1 MFLRY
6 LLLGV
11 FYLSLAGCLAE
22 REPLA
27 GSEPLADSQ
36 PVVRGVLHGELVWQ
50 GDIFIAGDVIL
61 ADDVKLT
68 ILPGTRV
75 RFMPPDTGPGGLVE
89 HPHFPGSELIIQG
102 QVYAVGTP
110 SKPIIFEAADPS
122 APAGFWGAVNIEG
135 SQEAI
140 FEYCIFRQADSAVH
154 SRDSQVYIEQ
164 SIFED
169 NLVGIRFHS
178 SEILIEHNL
187 LSNNH
192 TGIRFHFGSP
202 VICENEFRDNNVNLF
217 ITSHPRDY
225 HIENNSF
232 GLPAEYHV
240 AFGEEVPEDVL
251 LPRNFWIYSE
261 TVSRDN
267 FFYDGRRSPYLGKVL
282 IEPSRATPSTQTG
295 PSTQAGSPWTP

>member
-1 MFLRY
+1 MFSRY
-6 LLLGV
+6 LLLGI
-11 FYLSLAGCLAE
+11 FCLSLASCLAD
-22 REPLA
+22 REPFA
-27 GSEPLADSQ
+27 DREP
-36 PVVRGVLHGELVWQ
+36 VRGVLHGELVWQ
-50 GDIFIAGDVIL
+50 GEIFIAGDVIL

-68 ILPGTRV
+68 ILPGTRI
-75 RFMPPDTGPGGLVE
+75 RFMPPDSGPGGLVE

-110 SKPIIFEAADPS
+110 SRPIIFEASDPD
-122 APAGFWGAVNIEG
+122 APAGFWGAVNMEG
-135 SQEAI
+135 SQEAV

-164 SIFED
+164 SVFED

-187 LSNNH
+187 LRNNH

-202 VICENEFRDNNVNLF
+202 VICENELRDNNVNLF

-232 GLPAEYHV
+232 GLPTEYHV

-251 LPRNFWIYSE
+251 LPRNFWVYSE
-261 TVSRDN
+261 TVSRDD

-282 IEPSRATPSTQTG
+282 IEPSRSS
-295 PSTQAGSPWTP
+295 PSTQAGPSTPAGLSWTP

>member
-1 MFLRY
+1 MFSRY
-6 LLLGV
+6 LLLGT
-11 FYLSLAGCLAE
+11 FCLLLAGCLGD

-27 GSEPLADSQ
+27 GSEY
-36 PVVRGVLHGELVWQ
+36 VRGVLHGELVWQ
-50 GDIFIAGDVIL
+50 GVVFVAGDVTL

-68 ILPGTRV
+68 IMPGTRV
-75 RFMPPDTGPGGLVE
+75 RFMPPDAGHGGLVE

-102 QVYAVGTP
+102 QVSAVGTP
-110 SKPIIFEAADPS
+110 SEPVIFEASDPA
-122 APAGFWGAVNIEG
+122 APAGAWGAVNLEG

-164 SIFED
+164 SVFEN
-169 NLVGIRFHS
+169 NLVGIRFHD

-187 LSNNH
+187 LRNNH

-202 VICENEFRDNNVNLF
+202 VICENEFRGNNVNLF

-232 GLPAEYHV
+232 GLPSEYHV

-251 LPRNFWIYSE
+251 MPRNFWVSSD
-261 TVSRDN
+261 TVSRDD
-267 FFYDGRRSPYLGKVL
+267 FFYDGRRSSYLGRVL
-282 IEPSRATPSTQTG
+282 IEPSRAVPSTQVG
-295 PSTQAGSPWTP
+295 PSNQAGSPWNP